1 MQHALPVTFGLKVAG
16 WLDAVKRHR
25 ERLGEIRPRLL
36 TLQFGG
42 AAGTLAALGE
52 QGLTVA
58 SALADDLGLALP
70 NTPWHAHR
78 DRVVEFGAW
87 LGLLTGTLGKI
98 ARDVS
103 LLMQTDVGEM
113 FEPVG
118 AGKGGSSTMPHKRNP
133 VTAASVMAAA
143 TRAPGLVATLFAAM
157 PQEHERGLG
166 NWHAEWVALPEL
178 AMIAMGALHQV
189 ADMVPDLEVDAGR
202 MRANLELTQ
211 GLIMAERVMMALG
224 AKLGRLHAHELVEHA
239 TKKAVS
245 EGRHLRD
252 VLGEDQAITAE
263 LGADELDR
271 LFDPLGYVGQA
282 AAFVDRVTG

>member
-1 MQHALPVTFGLKVAG
+1 
-16 WLDAVKRHR
+16 
-25 ERLGEIRPRLL
+25 LGELRPRLL

-42 AAGTLAALGE
+42 AAGTLAALGD

-58 SALADDLGLALP
+58 SALADDLDLALP

-87 LGLLTGTLGKI
+87 LALLAARWGKI

-103 LLMQTDVGEM
+103 LLMQTDVGEV
-113 FEPVG
+113 FEPAG
-118 AGKGGSSTMPHKRNP
+118 AAR
-133 VTAASVMAAA
+133 AALRPCRTSATPSRRRPSCRPA

-166 NWHAEWVALPEL
+166 NWHAEWAALPEL
-178 AMIAMGALHQV
+178 AMITMGSAPPV
-189 ADMVPDLEVDAGR
+189 ADMVPDLEVDADR
-202 MRANLELTQ
+202 MRANLEVTH

-239 TKKAVS
+239 TKKAVA

-252 VLGEDQAITAE
+252 VLGEDRAITAE

-282 AAFVDRVTG
+282 ATFVDRVTG